1 MSHMIRRLFRIT
13 SEPPYR
19 QRGFT
24 LVELL
29 VVIAIIG
36 VLVGLLLPA
45 VQAAREAARR
55 SQCSNNLRQMG
66 LAFQNY
72 HSSQNHFAPGWLED
86 YNPSRAARKSN
97 FLWSAVILPYIEQA
111 PLHAQL
117 DFNQQSTAGTPG
129 GAVENIDLIATELP
143 GYRCPSDQIESNST
157 TIAANGGFTPAI
169 PSLAVSN
176 YVGSGTTCLVCYFGQ
191 LPDKADGSGIDVV
204 GACRQLP
211 VLAPLAQL
219 TRQNGVMYR
228 NSDTPIRQIT
238 DGTSNTFLIGER
250 IFGDI
255 VDPGSG
261 ATFFSQA
268 FWATLPAPSSNQQ
281 ACYAGLAVAST
292 RFENALKAPMING
305 HPYGF
310 SSRHA
315 GGVQVAMC
323 DGSSRFIRDD
333 IDEYTVEYL
342 VRISDE
348 NALGEF

>member
-1 MSHMIRRLFRIT
+1 MSLTHYRPGGRT
-13 SEPPYR
+13 SPHR
-19 QRGFT
+19 TGFT

-36 VLVGLLLPA
+36 VLVALLLPA

-72 HSSQNHFAPGWLED
+72 HASQNHIASGWLED
-86 YNPSRAARKSN
+86 YNPTRSARKSN
-97 FLWSAVILPYIEQA
+97 FLWSAVILPYVEQA
-111 PLHAQL
+111 ALHSQL
-117 DFNQQSTAGTPG
+117 DFDQQSTAGTPG
-129 GAVENIDLIATELP
+129 GAVDNIDLIGTELP
-143 GYRCPSDQIESNST
+143 GYRCPSDQIEANST
-157 TIAANGGFTPAI
+157 SVVGNGGFTPAI
-169 PSLAVSN
+169 PSVAVSN
-176 YVGSGTTCLVCYFGQ
+176 YVGSGTTCLVCFFGQ
-191 LPDKADGSGIDVV
+191 LPDKSDGSNIDVV

-211 VLAPLAQL
+211 MLAPLAQV

-228 NSDTPIRQIT
+228 NSETPIRQIT

-255 VDPGSG
+255 VDPGTG
-261 ATFFSQA
+261 TTFFSQA

-281 ACYAGLAVAST
+281 ACYAGLAIAAT

-315 GGVQVAMC
+315 GGVQVALC
-323 DGSSRFIRDD
+323 DGSARFIQEA

-342 VRISDE
+342 VRTSDE
-348 NALGEF
+348 NPLGEF

>member
-1 MSHMIRRLFRIT
+1 MSLTHYRSRGRT
-13 SEPPYR
+13 SPHR
-19 QRGFT
+19 TGFT

-66 LAFQNY
+66 LGFQNY
-72 HSSQNHFAPGWLED
+72 HASQNHFAAGWLED
-86 YNPSRAARKSN
+86 NNPTRSARKSN
-97 FLWSAVILPYIEQA
+97 FLWSAVILPYVEQA
-111 PLHAQL
+111 PLHSQL
-117 DFNQQSTAGTPG
+117 DFDQQSTAGTPG
-129 GAVENIDLIATELP
+129 GAVDNLDLIGTELP
-143 GYRCPSDQIESNST
+143 GYRCPSDQIEANSS
-157 TIAANGGFTPAI
+157 TIAENAGFTPAI
-169 PSLAVSN
+169 PMLAVSN

-191 LPDKADGSGIDVV
+191 LPDKSDGSFIDVV

-211 VLAPLAQL
+211 LLAPLAQV

-228 NSDTPIRQIT
+228 NSETPIRQIT

-255 VDPGSG
+255 VDPGTG
-261 ATFFSQA
+261 TTFFSQA

-281 ACYAGLAVAST
+281 ACYAGLAIAAT

-315 GGVQVAMC
+315 GGVQVALC
-323 DGSSRFIRDD
+323 DGSARFIQEA

-342 VRISDE
+342 VRTSDE
-348 NALGEF
+348 NPLGEF

>member
-1 MSHMIRRLFRIT
+1 MRFSTYCRHRRRAWT
-13 SEPPYR
+13 PTCT
-19 QRGFT
+19 GFT

-66 LAFQNY
+66 LGFQNY
-72 HSSQNHFAPGWLED
+72 HSAKNHFAPGWVED
-86 YNPSRAARKSN
+86 YNPVRAERKSN
-97 FLWSAVILPYIEQA
+97 FLWSAVILPYVEQA
-111 PLHAQL
+111 ALHSQL
-117 DFNQQSTAGTPG
+117 DFNKQSTAGTPG
-129 GAVENIDLIATELP
+129 GAVDNIDLISTELP
-143 GYRCPSDQIESNST
+143 GYRCPSDQIEANSSS
-157 TIAANGGFTPAI
+157 IAANGGFTPAI

-191 LPDKADGSGIDVV
+191 LPDKADGSNLDVV
-204 GACRQLP
+204 GSCRQLP
-211 VLAPLAQL
+211 ALTPLAQL

-228 NSDTPIRQIT
+228 NSDTPMRQIT

-255 VDPGSG
+255 VDPGTG
-261 ATFFSQA
+261 TTFFSQA

-281 ACYAGLAVAST
+281 ACYAGLAVAAT

-323 DGSSRFIRDD
+323 DGSARFIRDE

-348 NALGEF
+348 NPVGEF